1 LNSHPDGRK
10 MKNTGQN
17 CLTTRTSC
25 SVAYNIKYKLYIC
38 IYIYM
43 IFLKKIVSEAEATT
57 QTPHDTHVGLAQALL
72 NGSCLVPAR

>member
-1 LNSHPDGRK
+1 
-10 MKNTGQN
+10 
-17 CLTTRTSC
+17 
-25 SVAYNIKYKLYIC
+25 
-38 IYIYM
+38 M